1 MSKENLFEWNDAIHK
16 LNEINNNNFK
26 KILEEVDNSVTS
38 EQLFRDGEIIDD
50 SGEYDQ
56 WYSDAVG
63 GCYNRVKIFKL
74 DGKFYVYKEKIT
86 VNRDCSEQAEC
97 IAFYELK

>member
-1 MSKENLFEWNDAIHK
+1 MSKENLFEWNDAIRK

-56 WYSDAVG
+56 WYSDTVG
-63 GCYNRVKIFKL
+63 GCYNRIKIFKL

>member
-1 MSKENLFEWNDAIHK
+1 MSKENLFEWTDAIHK
-16 LNEINNNNFK
+16 LNEIDNNNFK

-63 GCYNRVKIFKL
+63 GCYNRIKIFKL

>member
-1 MSKENLFEWNDAIHK
+1 MSKENLFAWNDAINK
-16 LNEINNNNFK
+16 LNEIDNNNFK

-63 GCYNRVKIFKL
+63 GCYNRIKIFKL

-86 VNRDCSEQAEC
+86 VNRGCSEQAEC